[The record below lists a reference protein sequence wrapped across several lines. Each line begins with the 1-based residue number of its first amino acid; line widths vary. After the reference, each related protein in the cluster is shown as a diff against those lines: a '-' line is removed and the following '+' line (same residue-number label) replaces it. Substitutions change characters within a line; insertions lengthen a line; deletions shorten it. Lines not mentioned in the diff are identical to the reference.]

1 MLPDLLD
8 VAPPSPQQAATDMVP
23 ALGDDFFA
31 SAATQNHTGPLPT
44 VAEGATKEE
53 ARNALFDMSAAA
65 PPDAP
70 AAAVAPVE
78 AAAPAAA
85 EPAIPSSSPSGV
97 MQLQRPPDPAT
108 ERGRRV
114 LGIVVNVLIAAVLVV
129 GLVVVATASANE
141 GKLDMQSIGA
151 SLKAL
156 VAPSSDFTA
165 EDISNGLYDTKMG
178 RPVFFVRGVVTNRTN
193 GTTRVRVKAEIL
205 DGATLVR
212 SAEVIA
218 GAPPSPEELNR
229 LVGVTELKVLMD
241 RTSTKA
247 PAVESGGAAPFLV
260 TFAEYPPDLKAFR
273 VRVTATAEGQPTANA
288 TP

>member
-1 MLPDLLD
+1 MLPDLMD
-8 VAPPSPQQAATDMVP
+8 ADPPPPAQAATDMVP

-65 PPDAP
+65 PPEAPASVAPAEAP
-70 AAAVAPVE
+70 AAPAPEQAV
-78 AAAPAAA
+78 
-85 EPAIPSSSPSGV
+85 PSSSPSGV
-97 MQLQRPPDPAT
+97 IQLQRPPDPAT

-129 GLVVVATASANE
+129 GLVVVATASVNE
-141 GKLDMQSIGA
+141 GKLDMQSIGT

-178 RPVFFVRGVVTNRTN
+178 RPVFFVRGVVTNRSAA
-193 GTTRVRVKAEIL
+193 TTRVRVKAEIL

-229 LVGVTELKVLMD
+229 LVGVAELKVLMD

-247 PAVESGGAAPFLV
+247 PSVESGGVAPFLV

-273 VRVTATAEGQPTANA
+273 VRVTATPEGQPTAAA

>member
-1 MLPDLLD
+1 MLPDLMDADL
-8 VAPPSPQQAATDMVP
+8 PPPQAATDMVP

-31 SAATQNHTGPLPT
+31 AAATQSHAGPLPT

-65 PPDAP
+65 PPEAP
-70 AAAVAPVE
+70 AAVSPAEAP
-78 AAAPAAA
+78 AAPAP
-85 EPAIPSSSPSGV
+85 EQPVPSSSPSGV
-97 MQLQRPPDPAT
+97 IQLQRPPDPAT

-129 GLVVVATASANE
+129 GLVVVATASVNE
-141 GKLDMQSIGA
+141 GKLDMQSIGT

-156 VAPSSDFTA
+156 VAPTSDFTA

-178 RPVFFVRGVVTNRTN
+178 RPVFFVRGVVTNRSPA
-193 GTTRVRVKAEIL
+193 TTRVRVKAEIL

-229 LVGVTELKVLMD
+229 LVGVAELKVLMD

-247 PAVESGGAAPFLV
+247 PSIESGGAAPFLV

-273 VRVTATAEGQPTANA
+273 VRVTATPEGQPTAAA

>member
-1 MLPDLLD
+1 
-8 VAPPSPQQAATDMVP
+8 MVP

-70 AAAVAPVE
+70 AASVAPVE

-229 LVGVTELKVLMD
+229 LVGVSELKVLMD